1 MYPVVI
7 VIIVFPH
14 IGREAYSNNGHERSN
29 RLDLTVIDLSVGIS
43 TIESSQFPTSSSRGK
58 VSTMSQSPV

>member
-14 IGREAYSNNGHERSN
+14 IGREAYSNGHERSN
-29 RLDLTVIDLSVGIS
+29 RLDLTIIDLSVGIS
-43 TIESSQFPTSSSRGK
+43 TIESGQFPTSSSRGK
-58 VSTMSQSPV
+58 VSTMSPSPV